1 MAHGAEEVRAHI
13 DSQHVYKHG
22 KSETLGK
29 LQHVRVDGESEM
41 ARHDAHEEDE
51 GDAEG
56 DTFYMELAEGK
67 SQSTDQWKN
76 DDALHRRMHVD

>member
-1 MAHGAEEVRAHI
+1 
-13 DSQHVYKHG
+13 
-22 KSETLGK
+22 
-29 LQHVRVDGESEM
+29 M
-41 ARHDAHEEDE
+41 ARHDSHEEDE